1 MYEISHK
8 KSHLDKYTQVKN
20 KINELFWSGEHY
32 IDWIDLNGKHYN
44 YFSTDANALAII
56 FEIANNEKSKHIE
69 EAAHIFEIHD
79 VPSKCV
85 HPNYPTK
92 FISPLLKLIG
102 LGDYHNGISW
112 LWLGCISALSQNKAG
127 KEKNAKILIKKIS
140 DLIEKHNAVYEV
152 YEESGVPVKRFLYK
166 SEYPFAWSAGMYV
179 YAYNKIIKKK

>member
-1 MYEISHK
+1 MR
-8 KSHLDKYTQVKN
+8 N
-20 KINELFWSGEHY
+20 
-32 IDWIDLNGKHYN
+32 HYN
-44 YFSTDANALAII
+44 YFSTDGNALAII

-140 DLIEKHNAVYEV
+140 TIFINIFADCLQDINVLFFCSTKQQFT
-152 YEESGVPVKRFLYK
+152 KRVIGFIFNCYT
-166 SEYPFAWSAGMYV
+166 
-179 YAYNKIIKKK
+179 I